1 MRDGNCII
9 NCLDKGVES
18 LSHLQEMD
26 KKSSIGIGVLT
37 VSDTRTKETD
47 KSGGMII
54 QKAEEAGHRIVD
66 YKICVDEKDEIMDIM
81 KKWLKNDTIEAIII
95 TGGSGIGKRDITIE
109 TVTPLFSKTIDGFG
123 ELFRF
128 LSYTEDV
135 GSKALLSRAT
145 AGAIE
150 EKVLFALPGSSKAV
164 ELAMDQL
171 ILPELHH
178 IVHELTKHL
187 K

>member
-1 MRDGNCII
+1 MSN
-9 NCLDKGVES
+9 LTDK
-18 LSHLQEMD
+18 D
-26 KKSSIGIGVLT
+26 KEKSIKIAVLT
-37 VSDTRTKETD
+37 VSDTRDKETD
-47 KSGGMII
+47 KSGATII
-54 QKAEEAGHRIVD
+54 RMAEDAGHTIADYRICTD
-66 YKICVDEKDEIMDIM
+66 DPAEISGNVEEWVGDSVV
-81 KKWLKNDTIEAIII
+81 EAVII
-95 TGGSGIGKRDITIE
+95 TGGSGIGLRDVTIE
-109 TVTPLFSKTIDGFG
+109 TVTPYFTKTIDGFG

-145 AGAIE
+145 AGSID

-164 ELAMDQL
+164 KLAMAKL

-178 IVHELTKHL
+178 IVHELTKHR

>member
-1 MRDGNCII
+1 M
-9 NCLDKGVES
+9 
-18 LSHLQEMD
+18 SHLTDNEKQ
-26 KKSSIGIGVLT
+26 KSIAIAVLT
-37 VSDTRTKETD
+37 VSDTRDKDTD
-47 KSGGMII
+47 KSGGTII
-54 QKAEEAGHRIVD
+54 RMAEEAGHHIADYRI
-66 YKICVDEKDEIMDIM
+66 CTDESEGISRNVEE
-81 KKWLKNDTIEAIII
+81 LVGNPAVEAIII
-95 TGGSGIGKRDITIE
+95 TGGSGIGFRDVTIE
-109 TVTPLFSKTIDGFG
+109 TVTPYFTKTIDGFG

-145 AGAIE
+145 AGSIG

-164 ELAMDQL
+164 KLAMEKL

-178 IVHELTKHL
+178 IVHELTKHR

>member
-1 MRDGNCII
+1 M
-9 NCLDKGVES
+9 S
-18 LSHLQEMD
+18 QLSVFE
-26 KKSSIGIGVLT
+26 KKDAIAICVLT
-37 VSDTRTKETD
+37 VSDTRNKETD
-47 KSGGMII
+47 KSGGTII
-54 QKAEEAGHRIVD
+54 QMAEDAGHRIED
-66 YKICVDEKDEIMDIM
+66 YRICTDEPAEISRNVEE
-81 KKWLKNDTIEAIII
+81 WLGNEAVEAIII
-95 TGGSGIGKRDITIE
+95 TGGSGIGFRDVTIE
-109 TVTPLFSKTIDGFG
+109 TVTPYFTKTIDGFG

-145 AGAIE
+145 AGSIE

-164 ELAMDQL
+164 KLAMEKL

-178 IVHELTKHL
+178 IVHELTKHR

>member
-1 MRDGNCII
+1 MKEESCTI
-9 NCLDKGVES
+9 NCLDKGVKS
-18 LSHLQEMD
+18 LSHLHEMD
-26 KKSSIGIGVLT
+26 KKSSIGIAVLT

-47 KSGGMII
+47 KSGGTII
-54 QKAEEAGHRIVD
+54 QKAEAAGHQIED
-66 YKICVDEKDEIMDIM
+66 YKICVDEKEEITDIV
-81 KKWLKNDTIEAIII
+81 KKWSKNATIEAIII

-109 TVTPLFSKTIDGFG
+109 AVTPLFSKTIDGFG

-164 ELAMDQL
+164 ELAMDKL

-187 K
+187 R

>member
-1 MRDGNCII
+1 M
-9 NCLDKGVES
+9 
-18 LSHLQEMD
+18 SHLTEAE
-26 KKSSIGIGVLT
+26 KKKTIGIAVLT
-37 VSDTRTKETD
+37 VSDTREKETD
-47 KSGGMII
+47 KSGATII
-54 QKAEEAGHRIVD
+54 RMAEQAGHHIAGYEICTDEREQIVRN
-66 YKICVDEKDEIMDIM
+66 VNR
-81 KKWLKNDTIEAIII
+81 WLGNPAVEAIII
-95 TGGSGIGKRDITIE
+95 TGGSGIGYRDITIE
-109 TVTPLFSKTIDGFG
+109 TVKPYFTKTIDGFG

-145 AGAIE
+145 AGAID

-164 ELAMDQL
+164 ELAMEKL

-178 IVHELTKHL
+178 IVHELTKHR

>member
-1 MRDGNCII
+1 MSN
-9 NCLDKGVES
+9 LTDKEK
-18 LSHLQEMD
+18 
-26 KKSSIGIGVLT
+26 KKSIAIVVLT
-37 VSDTRTKETD
+37 VSDTRDKETD
-47 KSGGMII
+47 KSGGTII
-54 QKAEEAGHRIVD
+54 RMAEEAGHHITDYRICTD
-66 YKICVDEKDEIMDIM
+66 KSEEISRNVEE
-81 KKWLKNDTIEAIII
+81 WVGNPAVEAIII
-95 TGGSGIGKRDITIE
+95 TGGSGIGFRDVTIE
-109 TVTPLFSKTIDGFG
+109 TVTPYFTKTIDGFG

-145 AGAIE
+145 AGAID

-164 ELAMDQL
+164 KLAMDKL

-178 IVHELTKHL
+178 IVHELTKHR

>member
-1 MRDGNCII
+1 MDR
-9 NCLDKGVES
+9 
-18 LSHLQEMD
+18 LSILTEKEK
-26 KKSSIGIGVLT
+26 KKSIAIAVLT
-37 VSDTRTKETD
+37 VSDTRDKNTD
-47 KSGGMII
+47 KSGGTII
-54 QKAEEAGHRIVD
+54 RMAKEAGHQIRDYRI
-66 YKICVDEKDEIMDIM
+66 CTDEPAEIARNVEE
-81 KKWLKNDTIEAIII
+81 WLGNPAIEAIII
-95 TGGSGIGKRDITIE
+95 TGGSGIGYRDVTIE
-109 TVTPLFSKTIDGFG
+109 TVTPYFTKKIDGFG

-164 ELAMDQL
+164 ELAMAKL

-178 IVHELTKHL
+178 IHYELTKHL
-187 K
+187 G